1 MVKPYRMHSFAE
13 LGDKL
18 SFGQE
23 LTVSAVQNTNAMLLS
38 IGSNMSEKSIGAI
51 EKILGTSLPDANR
64 MVQGVVEIIWQGPYQ
79 FLLVGK
85 QLKLDEIST
94 VLNAELKDET
104 ILVTPFSSAVKF
116 MHVIGK
122 NATTLLALLTSIPLD
137 TDKFSTETVAI
148 TRLAKVRCTLIR
160 RAGGVDII
168 ADRINANH
176 VWEWITDAA
185 NT

>member
-1 MVKPYRMHSFAE
+1 MVKPYRTHSFAK

-23 LTVSAVQNTNAMLLS
+23 LTVSNTQNTNAMLLS
-38 IGSNMSEKSIGAI
+38 IGRNMSKKSIEAI
-51 EKILGTSLPDANR
+51 EKILGASLPNANR
-64 MVQGVVEIIWQGPYQ
+64 MVQGVVEIVWQGPNQ

-85 QLKLDEIST
+85 QLKLDEISN
-94 VLNAELKDET
+94 VSNMELKDET
-104 ILVTPFSSAVKF
+104 ILVTPFSSAVTF
-116 MHVIGK
+116 MHVTGK
-122 NATTLLALLTSIPLD
+122 NATKFLSLLTSISLD

-160 RAGGVDII
+160 RTGGVDII